1 MVGDEVRAHEGS
13 AETMSIMDAASSDSG
28 AATAPV
34 SLGRGNTGS
43 IGSRWRETE
52 DLRKLN
58 AGGGRT
64 ITQQWAMHQHSI
76 EGAHGENC
84 PWIRMCL
91 RQAWLALHL
100 KLLQPKLCKQIQQ
113 RHNP

>member
-1 MVGDEVRAHEGS
+1 MGDEVRAHEGS
-13 AETMSIMDAASSDSG
+13 AETRSIMDAASSDSG

-34 SLGRGNTGS
+34 SLGRGFTGS

-64 ITQQWAMHQHSI
+64 IIQKWAMHQHTQLKVPMERI
-76 EGAHGENC
+76 AHGSGCVREKKKSRC
-84 PWIRMCL
+84 VCTTR
-91 RQAWLALHL
+91 AE
-100 KLLQPKLCKQIQQ
+100 PKFGK
-113 RHNP
+113 NVPS

>member
-13 AETMSIMDAASSDSG
+13 AETRSIMDAASSDSG

-34 SLGRGNTGS
+34 SLGRGFTGS

-64 ITQQWAMHQHSI
+64 IIQQWAMHQHSI

-84 PWIRMCL
+84 PWIRMCS
-91 RQAWLALHL
+91 R
-100 KLLQPKLCKQIQQ
+100 KRKKK
-113 RHNP
+113 